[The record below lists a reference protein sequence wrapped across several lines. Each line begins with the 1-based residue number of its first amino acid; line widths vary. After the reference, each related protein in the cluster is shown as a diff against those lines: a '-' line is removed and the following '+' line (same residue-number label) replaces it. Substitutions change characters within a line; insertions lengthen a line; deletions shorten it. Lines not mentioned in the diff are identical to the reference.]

1 MDLENT
7 LIKNT
12 LQLWYNQVRGE
23 VIEIN
28 IEETFSNITLKVG
41 KANPRLVNLTGKSQ
55 YFQKII
61 SGINVGEKILAKFY
75 ISSNK
80 KNDRYY
86 TTATLLEAIKTDEA
100 F

>member
-12 LQLWYNQVRGE
+12 LQLWYNQV
-23 VIEIN
+23 
-28 IEETFSNITLKVG
+28 EETFSNITLKVG

-86 TTATLLEAIKTDEA
+86 TTATLLEAIKTDEV